1 MEAVLPT
8 CTRCG
13 YSLSG
18 LPKDG
23 NCPECAHPVAES
35 LKGDFLRF
43 ADPVFA
49 RRIDRGA
56 TLLSITLGLG
66 VLLLFSLVGAGGGA
80 GLCLLP
86 TAFLVFAVPILGTIG
101 WCLLTAADPSRVPG
115 GPERA
120 MVNTSRAALAGAGLL
135 VIAGIG
141 LRQPYVAL
149 SAAMLLPVFYTAAL
163 LHLRS
168 LARRCQQ
175 PGAREVS
182 TGVLRIGLLGVAAS
196 VVLVPLHWVGPT
208 GPVGT
213 TLFILRCALYLCVGF
228 CVIMSPVLIAV
239 CLGAI
244 REELTPLVRP
254 ETLNAAPP
262 HPPVEA

>member
-1 MEAVLPT
+1 MEAAQPT

-56 TLLSITLGLG
+56 ALLSMTLGLG
-66 VLLLFSLVGAGGGA
+66 VLLLYSLMGAGGGA
-80 GLCLLP
+80 GICLLP
-86 TAFLVFAVPILGTIG
+86 AAFLVFAVPILGTIG
-101 WCLLTAADPSRVPG
+101 WCLFTTADPSRVQG

-120 MVNTSRAALAGAGLL
+120 LVNTSRAALAGAGLL
-135 VIAGIG
+135 VIAGVV
-141 LRQPYVAL
+141 LRRPYVAL
-149 SAAMLLPVFYTAAL
+149 SGAALLPVFYTAAL
-163 LHLRS
+163 LHLRF

-175 PGAREVS
+175 PSASDVA
-182 TGVLRIGLLGVAAS
+182 TGVLRIGVLGIAAS
-196 VVLVPLHWVGPT
+196 VVLIPLHWVGPT

-228 CVIMSPVLIAV
+228 CVIMSPILIAV
-239 CLGAI
+239 CLSAI
-244 REELTPLVRP
+244 REELAPLVRP
-254 ETLNAAPP
+254 EALAAAPP
-262 HPPVEA
+262 HPPVGA